1 MTKDSSDHSE
11 AVQRY
16 IDIEL
21 ESTFEF
27 EERLSPDED
36 DPLFDSERIA
46 LDDSE

>member
-1 MTKDSSDHSE
+1 MTENSSDHSE

-16 IDIEL
+16 IDATP

-27 EERLSPDED
+27 DRRSTDED
-36 DPLFDSERIA
+36 DPLFNGERIA